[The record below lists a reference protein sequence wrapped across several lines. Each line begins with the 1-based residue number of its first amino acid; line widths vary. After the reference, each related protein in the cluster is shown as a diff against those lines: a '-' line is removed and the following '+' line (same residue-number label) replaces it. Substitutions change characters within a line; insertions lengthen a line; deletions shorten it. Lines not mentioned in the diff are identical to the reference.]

1 MMFLEVTNPTFAY
14 FAPWIMALIA
24 LVVAVFVLMVPYLTH
39 HLVKFIKA
47 KTGITISQHTQTEFM
62 DLVDNAVL
70 QVEQLARQKLKLGE
84 GAPEGAKKLEEAVE
98 KVEKRLKNLGYYD
111 EFKDLIVDQIEVAVA
126 HMNGPITEEEK
137 ALLIEPDEDEKPKLD
152 KLKKPRIGG

>member
-1 MMFLEVTNPTFAY
+1 MFFLEVTNPTFAY
-14 FAPWIMALIA
+14 FAPWIVGLIA
-24 LVVAVFVLMVPYLTH
+24 LVVAVFVLMLPYLTH
-39 HLVKFIKA
+39 YLVQFIKA
-47 KTGITISQHTQTEFM
+47 KTGIVISQHLQTEFM

-84 GAPEGAKKLEEAVE
+84 QVPDGAKKLEMAVE
-98 KVEKRLKNLGYYD
+98 KVEKRLKDSGAYD
-111 EFKDLIVDQIEVAVA
+111 RFKDFIVDQIEVAVA